1 MWGHST
7 TQAVENHKEKHSEKT
22 LSWAKLPFLF
32 IYLFFTNVF
41 GTVIMSKKD
50 IGCHL
55 KVYEKAGYFFRWI
68 PDIGQESLSF
78 KSKVDDTP
86 LYVN

>member
-1 MWGHST
+1 
-7 TQAVENHKEKHSEKT
+7 
-22 LSWAKLPFLF
+22 
-32 IYLFFTNVF
+32 
-41 GTVIMSKKD
+41 MSKKD
-50 IGCHL
+50 IRCHL